1 MQISNPYFKKHWSIE
16 LFLARKLHSSA
27 NTWLALPSSSQIILD
42 ASISLSFVAGEH
54 SSSVRFSVE
63 KDLDQLKFVLLY
75 LFHAF
80 NSCWDYKYGSW
91 ISIPGAMPHKLL
103 TSFFSVRHQS
113 PAAPELTKP
122 PPTLDVRLPRWP
134 PLKVRGPNLAGGACC
149 PGLWARILYS
159 LANWSTWA
167 VVSSSLDTL
176 HVENY
181 FFAER
186 SGSTKI

>member
-16 LFLARKLHSSA
+16 LFLARKLHSSV
-27 NTWLALPSSSQIILD
+27 NTWLALQSSSQIILG
-42 ASISLSFVAGEH
+42 ASISLSFIAGEY

-80 NSCWDYKYGSW
+80 NSCWDCKYGSW

-113 PAAPELTKP
+113 PAAPELTNP
-122 PPTLDVRLPRWP
+122 PPTLDARLPRWP
-134 PLKVRGPNLAGGACC
+134 PLKVRGPNIGAELAVLGTH
-149 PGLWARILYS
+149 S
-159 LANWSTWA
+159 L
-167 VVSSSLDTL
+167 LL
-176 HVENY
+176 
-181 FFAER
+181 
-186 SGSTKI
+186 G